1 MKQYSHGLMWFRRD
15 LRMTDNRPLF
25 QALRQCETVFCLF
38 IFDTHILSTLPPDD
52 RRVAFIDACLDDL
65 QRQLQQAGS
74 GLIVCH
80 GTPQQIIPAIARQ
93 LNVEA
98 VFAGSDYEPQAKERD
113 QQVGTMLQ
121 SENRALFLFKDQVIF
136 ETDEILNGQG
146 RPYKVFTAYKNA
158 WLKTLHSEHYAA
170 VPVESLVGALA
181 PAPQALAQ
189 RPCLEEIGFKPPA
202 QPVPMPAGSSGAQDA
217 LQDFL
222 PRMKAY
228 DAKRDYPALR
238 GPSYLSVHL
247 RFGTVSIRTLVKAAF
262 SAMSAG
268 DQGAATW
275 LSELIWRDFYFMILH
290 HYPQVVE
297 HAFNAKYEAIEWET
311 GPQAE
316 RHFLAWCLGETGYP
330 IVDAGM
336 RQLNQTGY
344 MHNRLRMIVAS
355 FLTKDL
361 GIDWKRGEQYFAL
374 KLNDFDLAA
383 NNGGWQWAASTGCD
397 AQPYFR
403 IFNPITQSQKF
414 DPDGKFIRR
423 YVPELMALSG
433 KHIHAPW
440 TAGDQILASA
450 QIELDR
456 TYPRP
461 IVDHN
466 AARRIALARYGELT
480 EKNTI

>member
-1 MKQYSHGLMWFRRD
+1 MTQLSRGLMWFRRD
-15 LRMTDNRPLF
+15 LRIADNRALF
-25 QALRQCETVFCLF
+25 QALRQCKTVYCLF
-38 IFDTHILSTLPPDD
+38 VFDTHILSELAPDD
-52 RRVAFIDACLDDL
+52 RRVAFIDECIKDLDD
-65 QRQLQQAGS
+65 QLKISGS
-74 GLIVCH
+74 GLIVRH
-80 GTPQQIIPAIARQ
+80 GEPQDIIPAIAQQ
-93 LNVEA
+93 LNVNA
-98 VFAGSDYEPQAKERD
+98 VFAGSDYEPQAKARD
-113 QQVGTMLQ
+113 QQVGTSLKAD
-121 SENRALFLFKDQVIF
+121 NRELLLFKDQVIF
-136 ETDEILNGQG
+136 DTDEILNGQG
-146 RPYKVFTAYKNA
+146 LPYRVFTAYKNA

-170 VPVESLVGALA
+170 ASIDIHAGALA
-181 PAPQALAQ
+181 PVPRALAQ
-189 RPCLEEIGFKPPA
+189 RPSLQDIGFIPPA
-202 QPVPMPAGSSGAQDA
+202 NPVPIAPGSQGAQTV

-222 PRMKAY
+222 PRMDAY
-228 DAKRDYPALR
+228 NAKRDFPALR

-247 RFGTVSIRTLVKAAF
+247 RFGTISIRTLVQAAF
-262 SAMSAG
+262 AAMSAG
-268 DQGAATW
+268 SQGAATW

-290 HYPQVVE
+290 HFPQVVD
-297 HAFNAKYEAIEWET
+297 HAFNAKYDAIEWES
-311 GPQAE
+311 GPEAE
-316 RHFLAWCLGETGYP
+316 YHFQAWCEGNTGYP

-361 GIDWKRGEQYFAL
+361 GIDWKSGERYFAL

-403 IFNPITQSQKF
+403 IFNPITQSKKF
-414 DPDGKFIRR
+414 DPDGNFIRR
-423 YVPELMALSG
+423 YVPELASLSG

-440 TAGDQILASA
+440 TAGEQILAAA
-450 QIELDR
+450 QIDLGR

-480 EKNTI
+480 DR

>member
-1 MKQYSHGLMWFRRD
+1 MWFRRD

-52 RRVAFIDACLDDL
+52 RRMAFIDACLDDL
-65 QRQLQQAGS
+65 QRQLQQVGS

-290 HYPQVVE
+290 HYPLVVE

-361 GIDWKRGEQYFAL
+361 GIDWKRGERYFAL

-423 YVPELMALSG
+423 YVPELTALSG

-440 TAGDQILASA
+440 TAGDHILEAA

-480 EKNTI
+480 EKNAI

>member
-1 MKQYSHGLMWFRRD
+1 MKQYSRGLMWFRRD

-38 IFDTHILSTLPPDD
+38 VFDTHILSTLPPDD

-74 GLIVCH
+74 GLIVRH
-80 GTPQQIIPAIARQ
+80 GTPQQMIPDIAQ
-93 LNVEA
+93 ALNVEA

-113 QQVGTMLQ
+113 REVSARLAAD
-121 SENRALFLFKDQVIF
+121 NREFFLFKDQVIF
-136 ETDEILNGQG
+136 DNDDILNGQG

-158 WLKTLHSEHYAA
+158 WLKALRSEHYSAA
-170 VPVESLVGALA
+170 PVETLTCALA
-181 PAPQALAQ
+181 PVPQALTQ
-189 RPCLEEIGFKPPA
+189 RPCLKDIGFIPPA
-202 QPVPMPAGSSGAQDA
+202 QPVPMAAGSSAAQEA

-222 PRMKAY
+222 PRMNAY
-228 DAKRDYPALR
+228 DAKRDFPALR

-247 RFGTVSIRTLVKAAF
+247 RFGTLSIRQLVKVAC
-262 SAMSAG
+262 SAMSTG
-268 DQGAATW
+268 SQGAATW

-290 HYPQVVE
+290 HFPQVVD
-297 HAFNAKYEAIEWET
+297 HAFNAKYDAIEWES

-316 RHFLAWCLGETGYP
+316 RHFLAWCQGKTGYP

-361 GIDWKRGEQYFAL
+361 GIDWKRGEHYFAL

-423 YVPELMALSG
+423 YVPELAALSD

-440 TAGDQILASA
+440 TAADHVLAAA
-450 QIELDR
+450 QIELDT

-461 IVDHN
+461 VVDHN

-480 EKNTI
+480 DK

>member
-1 MKQYSHGLMWFRRD
+1 MKQYSRGLMWFRRD
-15 LRMTDNRPLF
+15 LRMTDNYPLF

-74 GLIVCH
+74 GLIVRH
-80 GTPQQIIPAIARQ
+80 GTPQQIIPTIARE

-98 VFAGSDYEPQAKERD
+98 VFAGRDYEPQAKARD
-113 QQVGTMLQ
+113 QHVGAGLQ
-121 SENRALFLFKDQVIF
+121 SDNRSLFLFKDQVIF

-158 WLKTLHSEHYAA
+158 WLKALRSEHYRAA
-170 VPVESLVGALA
+170 PVETLADALA
-181 PAPQALAQ
+181 PVPQALAQ
-189 RPCLEEIGFKPPA
+189 RPGLKEIGFVPPA
-202 QPVPMPAGSSGAQDA
+202 QPVPMAAGSSGAQDV

-222 PRMKAY
+222 PRMSTY

-247 RFGTVSIRTLVKAAF
+247 RFGTLSIRTLVRTAM
-262 SAMSAG
+262 SAMSTG
-268 DQGAATW
+268 NQGAATW

-290 HYPQVVE
+290 HYPQVVD
-297 HAFNAKYEAIEWET
+297 HAFNTKYDAIEWES
-311 GPQAE
+311 GPQAK
-316 RHFLAWCLGETGYP
+316 RHFQAWCQGETGYP

-361 GIDWKRGEQYFAL
+361 GIDWRRGERYFAL

-423 YVPELMALSG
+423 YVPELASLSG

-440 TAGDQILASA
+440 TAGDQILSTA

-466 AARRIALARYGELT
+466 AARRIALARYGEL
-480 EKNTI
+480 KDR